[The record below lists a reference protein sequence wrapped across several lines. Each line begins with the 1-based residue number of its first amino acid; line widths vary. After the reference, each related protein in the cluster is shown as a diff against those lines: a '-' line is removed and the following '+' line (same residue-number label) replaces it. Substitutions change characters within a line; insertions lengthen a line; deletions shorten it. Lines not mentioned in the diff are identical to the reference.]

1 MLFSIFFIIFVGHN
15 MTTIK
20 AKYSMKKLN
29 FNKLKQYLP
38 LILVLLA
45 LLCSTM
51 AIADVGNQNRY
62 SGGGG
67 FDGGGDGDWGVIIG
81 YLLGLFI
88 RNPLLGFIVLVILVV
103 FVLIRKKMA
112 KKQASDP
119 TYINK
124 QVQQQAN
131 TDFNFDNSAAVA
143 AQIQA
148 IDPAFSSDKFIGFA
162 REVFMT
168 IQAAWTAKDWKPI
181 RPFESETLFNTHKQQ
196 LDEYIRMGKT
206 NVVEKIA
213 IKHCSL
219 QSFAQDGDKEVLT
232 VSLNAVM
239 RDYVIDDATK
249 KVLESDPN
257 RDWYMKYVMV
267 FNRKAGLKT
276 DPGKKGNSI
285 TNCPNCGAP
294 TEVTSSGQCA
304 YCGSVITNGEHDW
317 VLTDIHS
324 RE

>member
-1 MLFSIFFIIFVGHN
+1 
-15 MTTIK
+15 
-20 AKYSMKKLN
+20 MKKLD
-29 FNKLKQYLP
+29 FNKLRRYLP
-38 LILVLLA
+38 FLFIVLA
-45 LLCSTM
+45 LLCCTM
-51 AIADVGNQNRY
+51 GIADVGNQNRY
-62 SGGGG
+62 SSG
-67 FDGGGDGDWGVIIG
+67 DGGGSGGGSGDWGVIIG
-81 YLLGLFI
+81 YLIGLMIDNPVLGM
-88 RNPLLGFIVLVILVV
+88 IVLVILVV
-103 FVLIRKKMA
+103 VVLISRRKA

-119 TYINK
+119 NIIN
-124 QVQQQAN
+124 QRVNQQASN
-131 TDFNFDNSAAVA
+131 DFNFDNSAAVA

-196 LDEYIRMGKT
+196 LDEYIRLGKT

-213 IKHCSL
+213 IKHCAL
-219 QSFAQDGDKEVLT
+219 QSFTQDGDKEVLT
-232 VSLNAVM
+232 VALNAVM

-257 RDWYMKYVMV
+257 RDWYMKYELV
-267 FNRKAGLKT
+267 FNRKAGVKT
-276 DPGKKGNSI
+276 NPGKKGNTI

-294 TEVTSSGQCA
+294 TEITSSGQCV

-324 RE
+324 RP

>member
-1 MLFSIFFIIFVGHN
+1 
-15 MTTIK
+15 
-20 AKYSMKKLN
+20 MKKLD

-38 LILVLLA
+38 IVLVLLA
-45 LLCSTM
+45 LLYSTM

-67 FDGGGDGDWGVIIG
+67 DFGGGDDLGA
-81 YLLGLFI
+81 LLWLI
-88 RNPLLGFIVLVILVV
+88 YICLEHPALIPIVLVVLVV
-103 FVLIRKKMA
+103 LFILGRKRKK
-112 KKQASDP
+112 KASDP
-119 TYINK
+119 KYVNQ

-148 IDPAFSSDKFIGFA
+148 IDPAFSADKFIGFA

-219 QSFAQDGDKEVLT
+219 QSFTQDGDKEVLT

-257 RDWYMKYVMV
+257 RDWYMRYELV

-276 DPGKKGNSI
+276 NPGKKGNSI

-324 RE
+324 RN

>member
-1 MLFSIFFIIFVGHN
+1 
-15 MTTIK
+15 
-20 AKYSMKKLN
+20 MKKLD
-29 FNKLKQYLP
+29 FNKLRQHLP
-38 LILVLLA
+38 IFLMILA
-45 LLCSTM
+45 LLGSTL
-51 AIADVGNQNRY
+51 ALADVGNQNRY
-62 SGGGG
+62 SSGGS
-67 FDGGGDGDWGVIIG
+67 DGGGDGDLGALLWLIYLCIRHPWLMIIVIPAVII
-81 YLLGLFI
+81 FI
-88 RNPLLGFIVLVILVV
+88 IISKKKNKNGGNADVIN
-103 FVLIRKKMA
+103 
-112 KKQASDP
+112 Q
-119 TYINK
+119 

-131 TDFNFDNSAAVA
+131 NDFNFDNSAMVA

-148 IDPAFSSDKFIGFA
+148 IDPAFSADKFIGFA
-162 REVFMT
+162 REVFIT

-219 QSFAQDGDKEVLT
+219 QSFTQDGDKEVLT
-232 VSLNAVM
+232 VNLNAVM
-239 RDYVIDDATK
+239 RDYVIDDTTK
-249 KVLESDPN
+249 QVLESDPN
-257 RDWYMKYVMV
+257 RDWYMRYEMV

-276 DPGKKGNSI
+276 DPGKKGNAI

-324 RE
+324 KN

>member
-1 MLFSIFFIIFVGHN
+1 
-15 MTTIK
+15 
-20 AKYSMKKLN
+20 MKKLD
-29 FNKLKQYLP
+29 FNKLRRYLP
-38 LILVLLA
+38 FLFIVLA
-45 LLCSTM
+45 LLCCTM

-62 SGGGG
+62 SGGDGGG
-67 FDGGGDGDWGVIIG
+67 FGGGDGDWGAIIA
-81 YLLGLFI
+81 YLIGLFI
-88 RNPLLGFIVLVILVV
+88 NDPAVGLIVLVILVV
-103 FVLIRKKMA
+103 IVLIMRKKA

-119 TYINK
+119 NIIN
-124 QVQQQAN
+124 QRVNQQASN
-131 TDFNFDNSAAVA
+131 DFNFDNSAAVA

-196 LDEYIRMGKT
+196 LDEYIRLGKT

-213 IKHCSL
+213 IKHCAL
-219 QSFAQDGDKEVLT
+219 QSFTQDGDKEVLT
-232 VSLNAVM
+232 VALNAVM

-257 RDWYMKYVMV
+257 RDWYMKYEMV

-276 DPGKKGNSI
+276 DPGKKGNAI

-324 RE
+324 RN